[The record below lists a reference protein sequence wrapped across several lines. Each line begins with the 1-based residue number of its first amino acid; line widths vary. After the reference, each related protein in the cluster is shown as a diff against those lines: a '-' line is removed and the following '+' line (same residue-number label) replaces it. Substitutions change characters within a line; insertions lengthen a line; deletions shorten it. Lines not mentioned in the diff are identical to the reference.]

1 MATEFGKYLRKLR
14 IDEGEVL
21 KRMAEKLGVS
31 SAFLSAVE
39 NGKKKIPK
47 DWDEKLSNLY
57 QFTEEQ
63 RSQLKQAQQLSQ
75 NLIEIDLEPLNQLQ
89 KDAAFAFARSI
100 ERFDTQDL
108 GRITAL
114 LNKTTEDLN
123 DNKL

>member
-108 GRITAL
+108 GRIAAL